1 MGALAIATNGK
12 FVGVPTRNAIFSR
25 SGGDG
30 TGFVYGEKPKPLV
43 YVTKVR
49 HKKKKKDINISVENI
64 RNGDI

>member
-1 MGALAIATNGK
+1 MSISIATMGK
-12 FVGVPTRNAIFSR
+12 FTGAPTRNAVLTN

-49 HKKKKKDINISVENI
+49 HKKNKKDINISVENI